1 MKNKNV
7 VNEGLLTQINISN
20 GLQYHQQDKK
30 KAKQNINTNTE
41 LQFEIECPRCYDA
54 MILCSDFNSLYY
66 LCEECNFCLYI
77 QKK

>member
-1 MKNKNV
+1 M
-7 VNEGLLTQINISN
+7 NISN

-30 KAKQNINTNTE
+30 NAKQQNINTNTE

-54 MILCSDFNSLYY
+54 MILCSDFNSLHY